1 MRRLTLPIG
10 ADQEGKPVN
19 TLLRRELAL
28 SAASV
33 RRAKALADGILLDGQ
48 PVFTN
53 AIAHRGQ
60 TLTVAVGDAAGS
72 DQIAPVPGPLTIV
85 YEDEDLLVA
94 DKAGGVPVHP
104 SQGHHGDTLANFLMA
119 HYEAQGLVAAFHP
132 VNRLD
137 RGTSGL
143 MAVAKHAHAH
153 ELLQR
158 QLQEGVLQRTY
169 LAVCQ
174 GIPQPRQGTIDQP
187 ICRLPGSVLKRQV
200 SPQGAPARTHYEVLE
215 TGGGRSLVRLRLDTG
230 RTHQIRVHMAYL
242 GCPLAG
248 DFLYGRELP
257 ELPERFALHSAS
269 IRLSQPITGQEIV
282 LASPLPEALGR
293 LLKTN

>member
-53 AIAHRGQ
+53 AIARRGQ

-269 IRLSQPITGQEIV
+269 IRLRQPITGQEIA
-282 LASPLPEALGR
+282 LTSPLPEALGR